1 MAALLKICDNCFRM
15 KFFKISTN
23 LYFLRRISSKI
34 SDDGDQPI
42 KFSSSKAAN
51 WKAKNSLEGVPSDA
65 PKSQGFVIIACLTTF
80 LIYFCV
86 LREENDIDEMLGSQ
100 SAWKQVPG
108 LEEGLI
114 KAAIQEHKKLGKDT
128 SELENALKHNK

>member
-1 MAALLKICDNCFRM
+1 MAALLKICHNCFR
-15 KFFKISTN
+15 ISTN

-34 SDDGDQPI
+34 SDDDQPI

-51 WKAKNSLEGVPSDA
+51 WKAKNSLEGVQSDT
-65 PKSQGFVIIACLTTF
+65 PKSQGFVIAICLSTF